1 MTRPTRKVKIRKRT
15 ARVPKRK
22 PPRSKPRV
30 STKAPAISRLTGTR
44 KRRVVLKKRPAKG
57 RGSPPKRRK
66 LRSDPRAEAAVLE
79 MNRGR
84 SLTAAAKEMQL
95 SREQLK
101 DYLAQR
107 RLLKPRKKGRRWI
120 AKDNRLRRVPVM
132 TGGRVVKPTV
142 RGYEQARL
150 VGEHHHA
157 VGQFV
162 ATNNLDFIKPFEG
175 RSVTTANGRQYLLET
190 DPNALHRIAAMD
202 TPPFHEIYEITSS
215 S

>member
-1 MTRPTRKVKIRKRT
+1 
-15 ARVPKRK
+15 
-22 PPRSKPRV
+22 
-30 STKAPAISRLTGTR
+30 
-44 KRRVVLKKRPAKG
+44 
-57 RGSPPKRRK
+57 
-66 LRSDPRAEAAVLE
+66 

-101 DYLAQR
+101 DYLARR
-107 RLLKPRKKGRRWI
+107 RLLKPRKTGRRWV
-120 AKDNRLRRVPVM
+120 AKDNRLRRVPVI

-150 VGEHHHA
+150 TGEHYHA

-162 ATNNLDFIKPFEG
+162 KTNNLDFIKPFEG
-175 RSVTTANGRQYLLET
+175 RSVTAVNGRQYPLET

-202 TPPFHEIYEITSS
+202 TPPFHEIYEITSNT
-215 S
+215 